1 LAKDCK
7 FSDIVRYGEAEN
19 ILTKDEKIEQ
29 FCRELEYGALS
40 QQTYGNL
47 FKKDG
52 SGQYIQNT
60 DKLAFG
66 VGNDD
71 LQPPQLESKFNELLE
86 FIENGNIEKSQQ
98 ILKEAKDEFWIEDL
112 LYAKNKEGETALHMA
127 AIKGDKELV
136 DSLLKA
142 GADINQVNKEGE
154 TALRKAIIH
163 KSDRGVINS
172 LIRAEFNKP
181 NTEPPQEFK
190 FKYQKKT
197 PDYVKRPDP
206 TPENLAHKIKKSILR
221 SGLF

>member
-1 LAKDCK
+1 
-7 FSDIVRYGEAEN
+7 
-19 ILTKDEKIEQ
+19 
-29 FCRELEYGALS
+29 
-40 QQTYGNL
+40 
-47 FKKDG
+47 
-52 SGQYIQNT
+52 
-60 DKLAFG
+60 
-66 VGNDD
+66 
-71 LQPPQLESKFNELLE
+71 LE

-190 FKYQKKT
+190 LKVTKNPVYI
-197 PDYVKRPDP
+197 KRPDP
-206 TPENLAHKIKKSILR
+206 TPENLADKIKKSILR
-221 SGLF
+221 SRTGSITASPDDWTRE